1 LLAAAGRPPDPAEL
15 IYLPSPS
22 WSPAFTA
29 LGTSLLAVGVFTGLF
44 YSVVGAVL
52 VLASL
57 WRWLRANR
65 DDIARMPREQRV
77 RPAVLPPK

>member
-1 LLAAAGRPPDPAEL
+1 MAADGRPPKPAEL

-22 WSPAFTA
+22 WLPAFTA
-29 LGTSLLAVGVFTGLF
+29 LGLALLAIGVFAGLF

-52 VLASL
+52 TLASVV
-57 WRWLRANR
+57 RWLRADR